1 MLHDYTTA
9 DLDPQTR
16 GMLDFAVKL
25 TQEPANVREADV
37 EDLRGLGLS
46 DEQILSVV
54 GITCLFNFM
63 NRLAEGLGVDIDAD
77 RQRAMDGWVTGPA
90 REQDWLWAFKESVVE
105 S

>member
-9 DLDPQTR
+9 DLDQETR

-25 TQEPANVREADV
+25 TREPANVRESDV
-37 EDLRGLGLS
+37 EKLRELGLG

-90 REQDWLWAFKESVVE
+90 RDQDWLWAFKESAVN

>member
-1 MLHDYTTA
+1 MHDYTTA

-25 TQEPANVREADV
+25 TREPTEMRESDV
-37 EDLRGLGLS
+37 QVLRDLGLT

-63 NRLAEGLGVDIDAD
+63 NRLADGLGVDIDAD
-77 RQRAMDGWVTGPA
+77 RQQAMDRWVTGPA
-90 REQDWLWAFKESVVE
+90 REQEWLWVGKGMGVMN
-105 S
+105 

>member
-1 MLHDYTTA
+1 M
-9 DLDPQTR
+9 
-16 GMLDFAVKL
+16 KL
-25 TQEPANVREADV
+25 TKEPTEMREPDV
-37 EDLRGLGLS
+37 LELREVGLT

-63 NRLAEGLGVDIDAD
+63 NRLADGLGVDIDAD

-90 REQDWLWAFKESVVE
+90 RDQDWLWAARESIVK